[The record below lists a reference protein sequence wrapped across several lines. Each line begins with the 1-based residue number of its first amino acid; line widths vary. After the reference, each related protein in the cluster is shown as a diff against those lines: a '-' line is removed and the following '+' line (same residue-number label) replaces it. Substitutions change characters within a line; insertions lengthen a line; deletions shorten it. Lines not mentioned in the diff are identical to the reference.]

1 MTNQGLIRTARDL
14 EQKIGRADA
23 VGCLAMQPEL
33 TRVLERLKADGQQV
47 PPGLRDLN
55 NVLCDEAIENWFDNM
70 PV

>member
-14 EQKIGRADA
+14 EQKIGQADS
-23 VGCLAMQPEL
+23 VGRLAMQPEL

>member
-1 MTNQGLIRTARDL
+1 VTNQSLIRTARDL
-14 EQKIGRADA
+14 EQKIGRADSA
-23 VGCLAMQPEL
+23 GRLAMQPEL

-47 PPGLRDLN
+47 PPELRDLN

>member
-23 VGCLAMQPEL
+23 VGRLAMQPEL